1 MTFLRDFVSFRR
13 FKATALCTKANIRHS
28 IKLISDVYSYVLKRP
43 WYAGLNSMLRPFL
56 LLQKKKHKNTW
67 SKYPFSISEINQS
80 YGLLRLIYLKMLT
93 WIVVCCRLQ
102 YELMSSNAKYL
113 RLSLSAGSSQLFY
126 VYFRKWEMGR
136 AKTNADVEGL
146 HICVLLLLLPL
157 LLFFVE
163 LLRQYDAHLCLLSCY
178 HFMQ

>member
-1 MTFLRDFVSFRR
+1 
-13 FKATALCTKANIRHS
+13 
-28 IKLISDVYSYVLKRP
+28 
-43 WYAGLNSMLRPFL
+43 
-56 LLQKKKHKNTW
+56 
-67 SKYPFSISEINQS
+67 
-80 YGLLRLIYLKMLT
+80 
-93 WIVVCCRLQ
+93 
-102 YELMSSNAKYL
+102 
-113 RLSLSAGSSQLFY
+113 
-126 VYFRKWEMGR
+126 MGR